1 MFSLSR
7 NDPVLRENR
16 WLAGA
21 DEVALFFSMSQSTSA
36 LAPRLQ
42 VPAGARLYFRI
53 DEKFIEMPAGDD
65 EAEGFFTKLKS
76 LLQGKRMDILIA
88 RHNVFAIE
96 CAFDDLHSAEFMKIA
111 ASFSLSVRIDN
122 VDAFARQ
129 FMGAPGTVSCSQLQ
143 QILMPAVRHI
153 ALEFFAAHSLREL
166 QDKADL
172 RQQLDV
178 RLLSALSAEIAGYGL
193 TLTQVSTLQ
202 VGHDKLCAER
212 EKLGEK
218 IGTLWLV
225 VDGKRAQL
233 EHGKRLDALYSIQE
247 WQKIAHEEQQIR
259 LRYRREEMRQKFG
272 KDLAWLYLHG
282 QREDAKKRLSRAQLK
297 HDENERMQVIRVRE
311 LELYDRIAQSA
322 TRKEAI
328 ARGAGDS
335 IRELEHSFKDKAEQ
349 RQNIADQWLHVRT
362 MARIKMRSE
371 SELTQLEGKQA
382 AQALQQRMEQQRQK
396 NQLEHEMTQAQL
408 LEDQAKRQAQTLALQ
423 HQQEHLARREQEQAD
438 ALASH
443 EKLLRTLQLHA
454 SFERQSQQQRHQAET
469 NQVET
474 EKRRLMLRQDE
485 DERRWQREQQSAGTE
500 HAHQVLLARMALER
514 IGVIDKLSETGKVA
528 TADWPN
534 AAALAEI
541 LKLQAQAGMS
551 AEQILATQAGL
562 SQHAAQAMS
571 AIATT
576 QQGMSSAEAIALL
589 QERLREDRV
598 YSERQAEQERRHQL
612 DLAMA
617 QNSGD
622 KRNLNTGQTGRK

>member
-16 WLAGA
+16 WLPGA

-65 EAEGFFTKLKS
+65 EAEGFFTRLKS
-76 LLQGKRMDILIA
+76 LLQGKRMDLLIA
-88 RHNVFAIE
+88 RHNAFAME

-111 ASFSLSVRIDN
+111 ATFSLSVRIDN

-129 FMGAPGTVSCSQLQ
+129 FMGAPGAVSCRQLQ
-143 QILMPAVRHI
+143 QILTPSIRHI
-153 ALEFFAAHSLREL
+153 ALEFFGALSLREL
-166 QDKADL
+166 QENAHL
-172 RQQLDV
+172 RQQLDA
-178 RLLSALSAEIAGYGL
+178 RLLSALSADIAGYGL
-193 TLTQVSTLQ
+193 ALTQVATLQ
-202 VGHDKLCAER
+202 VRHDKLCTER
-212 EKLGEK
+212 EQLGEK

-233 EHGKRLDALYSIQE
+233 EHGKRLDALYSIEE

-335 IRELEHSFKDKAEQ
+335 IRELEHTFKDKAEQ
-349 RQNIADQWLHVRT
+349 RQNVADQWLHVRT

-371 SELTQLEGKQA
+371 SELTQLEGQQA
-382 AQALQQRMEQQRQK
+382 AQALQQKMEQQRQK
-396 NQLEHEMTQAQL
+396 NQLEHEMAQARLIEDQAQTRAQTQAQT
-408 LEDQAKRQAQTLALQ
+408 QALQ
-423 HQQEHLARREQEQAD
+423 KQQEQAD
-438 ALASH
+438 ALAAH
-443 EKLLRTLQLHA
+443 EKLVRTLQLHA
-454 SFERQSQQQRHQAET
+454 SLEQQAQQQRHQAGMDQLEA
-469 NQVET
+469 
-474 EKRRLMLRQDE
+474 EKQRLILRQE
-485 DERRWQREQQSAGTE
+485 EEQARWQREQQSAGTE
-500 HAHQVLLARMALER
+500 HAHQVLLARMAMER
-514 IGVIDKLSETGKVA
+514 IGVIANLSETGKVA

-576 QQGMSSAEAIALL
+576 QQGMSSAQAIALL

-617 QNSGD
+617 QHA
-622 KRNLNTGQTGRK
+622 KRQAQR